1 MQYSESMVLKLFDA
15 PATTVSP
22 GSKPPSSDPL
32 NAIFRIGRS
41 VGMISFALKND
52 DLESTEA
59 DLILP
64 AFSILSN
71 RLI

>member
-1 MQYSESMVLKLFDA
+1 MVLKLFEA
-15 PATTVSP
+15 PATTVRP
-22 GSKPPSSDPL
+22 GSKPPSREPL
-32 NAIFRIGRS
+32 NAIFKIGRS
-41 VGMISFALKND
+41 VGITSFALKND